1 MTEKRK
7 DLKTLRAE
15 MIDLVREIG
24 VENTADHYGIN
35 MWHVHMMVNDKDF
48 VLSPLMRKRMGIV
61 KDARPR
67 RIAIHTTD
75 MDSASRSI
83 ITNIAPELVEKLIDN
98 LIIDS
103 RYPSE

>member
-1 MTEKRK
+1 
-7 DLKTLRAE
+7 
-15 MIDLVREIG
+15 MIDLVREMG
-24 VENTADHYGIN
+24 VENTADHYGLI

-61 KDARPR
+61 KDARPP
-67 RIAIHTTD
+67 RIAIRKDD
-75 MDSASRSI
+75 MNSAARSI
-83 ITNIAPELVEKLIDN
+83 IANIEPELVEILIDN